1 MEIVLGTY
9 RLRHPGGTEHYT
21 LTAAEHLQRL
31 GHEVTI
37 FVEETGEMADLARG
51 RGLRLAG
58 SEDELPDHADV
69 AYVQESVT
77 AYRLA
82 ARYPKTPLVF
92 AVHAVDYP
100 ISVPPQLPELVSA
113 LVTMHDRAT
122 RRAEAFATKAEIVR
136 LRQPVDVDRF
146 MPRRGLREQPQRV
159 LALGNYLRDDRLRV
173 IEAACADARLEAVH
187 VGTHRGNHV
196 VEAGRL
202 LNEADVVVGKARVI
216 VEAMACGRAAYV
228 YDVFGSDGWV
238 TNDTYA
244 RLEADNFSGQ
254 TGTPPVDVA
263 RLRSDLELYRS
274 DMGAANRELAVVH
287 HGAGKHAAQLVEL
300 FERVAPRPRPR
311 TTPLREM
318 ARLVRVQWEAEERAI
333 GLGLEAGSLWDKL
346 ERNRLEAAKLSE
358 ELERQRLEAAALRDE
373 LARHRRRLSELEPTA
388 AVLERRGRELEAARA
403 QAEQELGDVL
413 GQRRVRL
420 GIALARPLDVLRR
433 RRR

>member
-1 MEIVLGTY
+1 M
-9 RLRHPGGTEHYT
+9 
-21 LTAAEHLQRL
+21 
-31 GHEVTI
+31 
-37 FVEETGEMADLARG
+37 
-51 RGLRLAG
+51 
-58 SEDELPDHADV
+58 
-69 AYVQESVT
+69 
-77 AYRLA
+77 
-82 ARYPKTPLVF
+82 
-92 AVHAVDYP
+92 
-100 ISVPPQLPELVSA
+100 
-113 LVTMHDRAT
+113 
-122 RRAEAFATKAEIVR
+122 
-136 LRQPVDVDRF
+136 
-146 MPRRGLREQPQRV
+146 
-159 LALGNYLRDDRLRV
+159 
-173 IEAACADARLEAVH
+173 
-187 VGTHRGNHV
+187 
-196 VEAGRL
+196 
-202 LNEADVVVGKARVI
+202 VGKARVI

-333 GLGLEAGSLWDKL
+333 GLGLEAGSLWDEL